1 VSTRRKFLKQ
11 AAVAVAGVAILRE
24 LPAVGPQM
32 GGYSERG
39 ISGLIELMDAHWGE
53 CTVPISYF
61 VMRPE
66 LWAAL
71 QEYAPNDFVVIED
84 SDVPEWQNEDGSF
97 TSEILMCYGAVP
109 VAGG

>member
-1 VSTRRKFLKQ
+1 VSTRREFLKQ

-24 LPAVGPQM
+24 LPAPQM
-32 GGYSERG
+32 GGYASEGAVRDLVALLDAQRG
-39 ISGLIELMDAHWGE
+39 EY
-53 CTVPISYF
+53 TVPISYF

-66 LWAAL
+66 VWAIL

-109 VAGG
+109 VVGG